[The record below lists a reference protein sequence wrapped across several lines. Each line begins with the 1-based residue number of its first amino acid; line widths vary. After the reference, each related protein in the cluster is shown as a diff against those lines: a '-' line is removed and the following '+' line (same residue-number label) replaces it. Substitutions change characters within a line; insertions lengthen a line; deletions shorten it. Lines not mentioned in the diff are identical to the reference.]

1 MKSRSQGTTL
11 MELMTALAVVGIMVG
26 IAVPSF
32 RFLTADARA
41 SAFNNDLVS
50 ALHFAR
56 SEALQRSSMVAVCAS
71 STQTTCTGSS
81 TWGSG
86 WIAYED
92 RNGNGTF
99 ENATEPVL
107 RVWTPASSGVAV
119 SVSDNTVTRVTY
131 NAMGMGTLAATV
143 QFTFLPA
150 GCTGN
155 RRGRTEVLMTGAVR
169 SFKVACP

>member
-1 MKSRSQGTTL
+1 
-11 MELMTALAVVGIMVG
+11 MELMTALAVVGVMVG

-32 RFLTADARA
+32 RYLTADARA
-41 SAFNNDLVS
+41 SAFTNDLVS

-56 SEALQRSSMVAVCAS
+56 STALQRSSAVAVCAS
-71 STQTTCTGSS
+71 SNQTTCTASG

-92 RNGNGTF
+92 SNANGTF

-119 SVSDNTVTRVTY
+119 SVNPSTARVTY
-131 NAMGMGTLAATV
+131 NAMGMSTLAATV

-155 RRGRTEVLMTGAVR
+155 RQGRTEVLMTGAVR